1 MHNSGYILDFRV
13 SHCKVAGNYSARTR
27 VRLTKRLE
35 DNREVKQKQIQN
47 ANVAQTVMKMMILT
61 LQRLRY

>member
-47 ANVAQTVMKMMILT
+47 VAQTVMKMMILT